1 LTTKP
6 PRCDDAGV
14 TASHFATQF
23 YAVKPGDIALVHTAA
38 GGFGTPLTQI
48 VKLRGGLVIARV
60 SSEEKVEAR
69 ELTTSLSRTAPPLLK
84 TFSVSRAVR
93 ASMSSLMGR
102 GP

>member
-60 SSEEKVEAR
+60 SSEEKVEIAQ
-69 ELTTSLSRTAPPLLK
+69 
-84 TFSVSRAVR
+84 
-93 ASMSSLMGR
+93 R
-102 GP
+102 GS